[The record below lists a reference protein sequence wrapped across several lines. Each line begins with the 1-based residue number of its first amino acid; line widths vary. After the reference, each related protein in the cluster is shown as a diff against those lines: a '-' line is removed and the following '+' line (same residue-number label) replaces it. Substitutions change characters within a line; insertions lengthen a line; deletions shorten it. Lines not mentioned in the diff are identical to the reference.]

1 MIRVLFVCAGNIC
14 RSPMADAVF
23 QHMVRE
29 AGLTDHFR
37 IDSAGTGSW
46 HVGEPAHSGTL
57 TVLRKNNIP
66 YNGRARQI
74 DYADLD
80 NFDYILAMDRENLS
94 NILRMVNRG
103 ERSAQDKMDRFYGSA
118 NRPEIALFLSY
129 ANQAGT
135 VSLTEVPDP
144 YYDGRYELVYDLV
157 TKGCAAL
164 LDAIRQK
171 HQI

>member
-1 MIRVLFVCAGNIC
+1 VIRVLFVCAGNIC

-23 QHMVRE
+23 QHIVGQ
-29 AGLTDHFR
+29 AGLADQFK

-46 HVGEPAHSGTL
+46 HAGERAHSGTL

-66 YNGRARQI
+66 YDGRARQF
-74 DYADLD
+74 DYADLN

-94 NILRMVNRG
+94 NILRLVNRG
-103 ERSAQDKMDRFYGSA
+103 ERSAQDKMDRLYGSA
-118 NRPEIALFLSY
+118 HRPEITLFLSY

-135 VSLTEVPDP
+135 VNTTEVPDP

-157 TKGCAAL
+157 TKGCDAL
-164 LDAIRQK
+164 LNSIRQK
-171 HQI
+171 HEI